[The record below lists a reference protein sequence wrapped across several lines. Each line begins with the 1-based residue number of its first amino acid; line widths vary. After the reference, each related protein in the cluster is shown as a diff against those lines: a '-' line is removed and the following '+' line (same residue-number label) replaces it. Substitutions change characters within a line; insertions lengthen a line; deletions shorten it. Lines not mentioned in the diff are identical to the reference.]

1 MPVKLAIGRH
11 NKPKTTAID
20 PSSTADPMETHLI
33 ACIQE
38 SLSLCLFDNAI
49 FLAERLMAE
58 YPKETNVF
66 LLATCYH
73 RANQPHRT
81 FHLLRNLKSPSSRYL
96 FAVVAMHLGKLAEV
110 ESALM
115 PIPSTFE
122 NVPHGAAGFHLLGKL
137 YQMTNRHANAIVAF
151 STALKLD
158 PMMWCAFEELCVL
171 GAESETRQYVGDADG
186 IVAELGSQ
194 EGGHVDNNN
203 NNNNNKPPSSLS
215 GVTPP
220 TTAGF
225 MTMTSLPTSAAAT
238 ATATTGGG
246 TGPPLPINMSPV
258 GEQAPSSSAVPTTQY
273 PIIHGFAATGFT
285 TAAVAAATATA
296 STTATVSWHTA
307 NRNLPTSALD
317 VGGMPLVTPSPG
329 MAAFITPQGG
339 AGFPSGPP
347 PPPVVPKAGA
357 GSNNNPPS
365 NYSWPHA
372 TTPNAVPTFASST
385 GGGSTGGE
393 KRKFDDGGN
402 PRKVSSKLFADP
414 ASVLKRMALLPEAI
428 GTELDQR
435 ALAVLAATNIA
446 HAHRN
451 PEGQHQALNILRAI
465 GAGFQAMAFYQ
476 CRDALSIFERLP
488 PHHFQTGWV
497 LCQVGRAHFELV
509 EYAEAAKVFS
519 TVRSAEPHRLK
530 GMEYYSTVLWHM
542 KKEIDLSKLA
552 QDMIALDRQSPEA
565 WCVMGNCFS
574 LQKEHENSLRFFQ
587 RALQLNPNFP
597 YAYTLSGHEYFANE
611 DFEKGLNCYR
621 NATRTD
627 PRHYNAWFGM
637 GLIYFRQEKY
647 SSAEYHFKKALTIN
661 PGSSVLRCYW
671 GMSLTKL
678 ERHEDALSTLQQ
690 AVDADP
696 RNPLARFERASAL
709 AAQNRLDEALTEL
722 QALKEVAPTEASV
735 YFQMGKILKRLN
747 KREEAMKCMSVA
759 LDLQPPSADTN
770 VIKAALDRVYIGDE
784 EEEDEV

>member
-1 MPVKLAIGRH
+1 MP
-11 NKPKTTAID
+11 PKSTPID
-20 PSSTADPMETHLI
+20 PSSTVDPMETHLI
-33 ACIQE
+33 ACVQE

-96 FAVVAMHLGKLAEV
+96 FAVVAMHLGKLTQV

-171 GAESETRQYVGDADG
+171 GAESETRQYVGGADG
-186 IVAELGSQ
+186 TVAESGSQ
-194 EGGHVDNNN
+194 EGGHVDDKNNN
-203 NNNNNKPPSSLS
+203 VPPSSLS

-225 MTMTSLPTSAAAT
+225 LTMANLSTSATAAAT
-238 ATATTGGG
+238 NGDG

-258 GEQAPSSSAVPTTQY
+258 GEHAPSLSSAVPTTLY

-285 TAAVAAATATA
+285 TAAAAATAP
-296 STTATVSWHTA
+296 TTAGWHTA
-307 NRNLPTSALD
+307 DNRNLPTSALG
-317 VGGMPLVTPSPG
+317 VGGMPVVTPSPG
-329 MAAFITPQGG
+329 TAAFITPQGG

-347 PPPVVPKAGA
+347 PPPVAPKAGGA
-357 GSNNNPPS
+357 GSNNPPS

-385 GGGSTGGE
+385 GGGSTGGGGGGE

-446 HAHRN
+446 HAQRN

-476 CRDALSIFERLP
+476 CRDALCIFKRLP
-488 PHHFQTGWV
+488 PQHSQTGWV

-587 RALQLNPNFP
+587 RALQLNPNLP

-621 NATRTD
+621 NATRID

-647 SSAEYHFKKALTIN
+647 SQAEYHFKRALNIN
-661 PGSSVLRCYW
+661 PGSSVLRCYL

-678 ERHEDALSTLQQ
+678 ERHEDALATLQK

-709 AAQNRLDEALTEL
+709 AAQNRLDDALAEL

-735 YFQMGKILKRLN
+735 YFQMGKILKKLN
-747 KREEAMKCMSVA
+747 RREDAMKCMSVA

-770 VIKAALDRVYIGDE
+770 LIKAALDRVYIGDE